1 MPNQIATRRPARKF
15 STEEKLKI
23 LREAQ
28 ETSKYKVAKANEM
41 QTSCLYKWL
50 QQHGHLLASAE
61 SNESTALNL

>member
-1 MPNQIATRRPARKF
+1 MTSQVAARRPARKF
-15 STEEKLKI
+15 STEEKVSL

-50 QQHGHLLASAE
+50 QLYGHLLPDSEA
-61 SNESTALNL
+61 NESTAENL